1 VDLFCCPVGRAAI
14 RRHDDSRTQ
23 IECTAVTVV
32 IFLRLRL
39 FSRPLIA
46 TKQKDQRTVMT
57 QAVASADQDTEL
69 YNFVATTI
77 AKELKIDELKL
88 TPGVEL
94 RSIDGIESI
103 KVLRIVC
110 KVEQKY
116 DVELQDDAVFR
127 ANTIQDIMDAVKLA
141 RAAK

>member
-1 VDLFCCPVGRAAI
+1 
-14 RRHDDSRTQ
+14 
-23 IECTAVTVV
+23 
-32 IFLRLRL
+32 
-39 FSRPLIA
+39 
-46 TKQKDQRTVMT
+46 MT

-88 TPGVEL
+88 TPSVEL

-127 ANTIQDIMDAVKLA
+127 ANTIQDIIDAVKLA
-141 RAAK
+141 RAEK

>member
-1 VDLFCCPVGRAAI
+1 
-14 RRHDDSRTQ
+14 
-23 IECTAVTVV
+23 
-32 IFLRLRL
+32 
-39 FSRPLIA
+39 
-46 TKQKDQRTVMT
+46 MT
-57 QAVASADQDTEL
+57 QAVESADQDTEL

-88 TPGVEL
+88 TPSVEL

-127 ANTIQDIMDAVKLA
+127 ANTIQDIIDAVKLA
-141 RAAK
+141 RAEK